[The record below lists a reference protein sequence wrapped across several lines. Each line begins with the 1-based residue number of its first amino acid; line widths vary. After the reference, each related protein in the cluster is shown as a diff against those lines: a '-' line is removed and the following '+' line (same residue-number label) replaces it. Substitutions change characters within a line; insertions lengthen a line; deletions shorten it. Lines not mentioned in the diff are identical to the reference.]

1 MCVTGLTFGY
11 AEDGACVGYCRA
23 KRLLYFSTCGGFFGE
38 RNLGFEYVK
47 ALAAMLGIE
56 TCVPYIAEG
65 LDIDPARRDEVL
77 EQAIAGCKAR
87 RAVWPPRMCG
97 AAFLRQDDKNYH
109 HHALTL
115 SEG

>member
-1 MCVTGLTFGY
+1 MRHGTDLRLRGGRGLCGILPGKE
-11 AEDGACVGYCRA
+11 AS
-23 KRLLYFSTCGGFFGE
+23 LFSTCGGFFGE

-77 EQAIAGCKAR
+77 EQAIAG
-87 RAVWPPRMCG
+87 
-97 AAFLRQDDKNYH
+97 L
-109 HHALTL
+109 
-115 SEG
+115 

>member
-1 MCVTGLTFGY
+1 MTEKIISSIPVSYTHL
-11 AEDGACVGYCRA
+11 CVGYRRA

-77 EQAIAGCKAR
+77 EQAIAG
-87 RAVWPPRMCG
+87 
-97 AAFLRQDDKNYH
+97 L
-109 HHALTL
+109 
-115 SEG
+115 